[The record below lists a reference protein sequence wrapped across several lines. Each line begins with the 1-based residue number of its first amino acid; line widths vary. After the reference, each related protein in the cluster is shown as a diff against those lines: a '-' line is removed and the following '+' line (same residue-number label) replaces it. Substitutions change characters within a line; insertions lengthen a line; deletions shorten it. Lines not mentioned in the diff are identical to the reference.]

1 VDKLT
6 RMPVIGPV
14 VAWVTRSRAYR
25 VFEHYNDVGSNRL
38 AGAVTFFGFLALF
51 PLLTVALAVAAAVLT
66 DNRVNE
72 LQQKIA
78 EQIPG
83 LSNHLNLHEVVAN
96 AGTVG
101 LVSGVILLVSGLGWV
116 DTTRVSIRSSWYLPL
131 EPGNVIVRKFWDTVM
146 LLGLGLVGA
155 VSLGA
160 SIAAGALTGQ
170 AATWLGLEGSTGGR
184 VALAVI
190 AFLIAVAADL
200 LVFSYLL
207 VGLPR
212 IFGQP
217 RRAVLE
223 AALLG
228 AVGFEI
234 LKQALAA
241 YIAGVATKSVYGA
254 FGTPIALLLWIN
266 FICRWLLYCVA
277 WTATA
282 DPAAAR
288 LRMRERA
295 VESIAKADE
304 DL

>member
-1 VDKLT
+1 
-6 RMPVIGPV
+6 MPVIGPV
-14 VAWVTRSRAYR
+14 VAWVMRTRAYR
-25 VFEHYNDVGSNRL
+25 VYEHFNDVGSNRL

-51 PLLTVALAVAAAVLT
+51 PLLTVALAIAASVLT
-66 DNRVNE
+66 DSRVNE
-72 LQQKIA
+72 LQQKIG

-83 LSNHLNLHEVVAN
+83 LSRQLNLHEVAAN
-96 AGTVG
+96 ATTVG
-101 LVSGVILLVSGLGWV
+101 LVSGVVLLISGLGWV
-116 DTTRVSIRSSWYLPL
+116 DTTRVCIRTSWYLPL
-131 EPGNVIVRKFWDTVM
+131 EPGNVIARKAWDTLV
-146 LLGLGLVGA
+146 LFGLGVVGA

-160 SIAAGALTGQ
+160 STAAGALTGQ
-170 AATWLGLEGSTGGR
+170 AARWLGVQGSTGGR

-190 AFLIAVAADL
+190 AFLIAVSVDV

-217 RRAVLE
+217 RRVVLE
-223 AALLG
+223 AALMG
-228 AVGFEI
+228 AVGFEV

-241 YIAGVATKSVYGA
+241 YVAGVAAKSVYGA

-266 FICRWLLYCVA
+266 FMCRWLLYCVA

-288 LRMRERA
+288 LRARERA
-295 VESIAKADE
+295 EEAIAKADE
-304 DL
+304 DT

>member
-1 VDKLT
+1 
-6 RMPVIGPV
+6 MPVIGPV
-14 VAWVTRSRAYR
+14 VAWVMRTRAYR
-25 VFEHYNDVGSNRL
+25 VYEHFNDVGSNRL

-51 PLLTVALAVAAAVLT
+51 PLLTVALAIAASVLT
-66 DNRVNE
+66 DSRVNE
-72 LQQKIA
+72 LQQKIG

-83 LSNHLNLHEVVAN
+83 LSRQLNLHEVAAN
-96 AGTVG
+96 ATTVG
-101 LVSGVILLVSGLGWV
+101 LVSGVVLLISGLGWV
-116 DTTRVSIRSSWYLPL
+116 DTTRVCIRTSWYLPL
-131 EPGNVIVRKFWDTVM
+131 EPGNVIARKAWDTLV
-146 LLGLGLVGA
+146 LCGLGVVGA

-160 SIAAGALTGQ
+160 STAAGALTGQ
-170 AATWLGLEGSTGGR
+170 AARWLGVQGSTGGR

-190 AFLIAVAADL
+190 AFLIAVSVDV

-217 RRAVLE
+217 RRIVLE
-223 AALLG
+223 AALMG

-241 YIAGVATKSVYGA
+241 YVAGVAAKSVYGA

-266 FICRWLLYCVA
+266 FMCRWLLYCVA

-282 DPAAAR
+282 DPTAAR
-288 LRMRERA
+288 LRARERA
-295 VESIAKADE
+295 EEAIAKADE
-304 DL
+304 DI

>member
-1 VDKLT
+1 MDKLT

-14 VAWVTRSRAYR
+14 VAWVTHTRAYR
-25 VFEHYNDVGSNRL
+25 VYEHFNDVGSNRL

-66 DNRVNE
+66 DSRVNE
-72 LQQKIA
+72 LQQKIG

-83 LSNHLNLHEVVAN
+83 LSKQLNLHDVAAN
-96 AGTVG
+96 AATVG
-101 LVSGVILLVSGLGWV
+101 LVSGVILLISGLGWV
-116 DTTRVSIRSSWYLPL
+116 DTARVSIRTSWYLPI
-131 EPGNVIVRKFWDTVM
+131 EPGNVVVRKAWDTLV
-146 LLGLGLVGA
+146 LIGLGLVGA

-160 SIAAGALTGQ
+160 STAAGSLTGEV
-170 AATWLGLEGSTGGR
+170 AKWLGLDHSTAGQVTLGL
-184 VALAVI
+184 VAFVLAVC
-190 AFLIAVAADL
+190 VDL
-200 LVFSYLL
+200 LVFAYLL

-217 RRAVLE
+217 RKVVLQ

-241 YIAGVATKSVYGA
+241 YVAGVATKSVYGA

-266 FICRWLLYCVA
+266 FMCRWLLYCVA

-288 LRMRERA
+288 ARARERA
-295 VESIAKADE
+295 LEAVAKADE
-304 DL
+304 E

>member
-1 VDKLT
+1 
-6 RMPVIGPV
+6 M
-14 VAWVTRSRAYR
+14 TRSRAYR
-25 VFEHYNDVGSNRL
+25 VYEHFNDVGSNRL

-66 DNRVNE
+66 DSRVAE
-72 LQQKIA
+72 LQQKIG

-83 LSNHLNLHEVVAN
+83 LSKQLNLHDVAAN

-101 LVSGVILLVSGLGWV
+101 LVSGVILLISGLGWV
-116 DTTRVSIRSSWYLPL
+116 DTTRVAIRTSWYLPI
-131 EPGNVIVRKFWDTVM
+131 EPGNVAIRKAWDTLM
-146 LLGLGLVGA
+146 LIGLGLVGA

-160 SIAAGALTGQ
+160 STAAGSLTGQ
-170 AATWLGLEGSTGGR
+170 VAKWLGLDGSTAGQVVLG
-184 VALAVI
+184 VLAFVLAVC
-190 AFLIAVAADL
+190 VDV
-200 LVFSYLL
+200 LVFAYLL

-217 RRAVLE
+217 RKVVLQ
-223 AALLG
+223 AALMG

-241 YIAGVATKSVYGA
+241 YVAHIATKSVYGA

-266 FICRWLLYCVA
+266 FMCRWLLYCVA

-288 LRMRERA
+288 ARAHERA
-295 VESIAKADE
+295 VEAVAKADE
-304 DL
+304 DV

>member
-6 RMPVIGPV
+6 RMPVIGPIV
-14 VAWVTRSRAYR
+14 VWVTRSRAYR
-25 VFEHYNDVGSNRL
+25 VFEHFNDVGSNRL

-66 DNRVNE
+66 DNRVND

-83 LSNHLNLHEVVAN
+83 LSKQLNLHEVAAN

-101 LVSGVILLVSGLGWV
+101 LVSGFILLVSGLGWV

-131 EPGNVIVRKFWDTVM
+131 EPGNVIVRKFWDTVV
-146 LLGLGLVGA
+146 LIGLGLVGG

-170 AATWLGLEGSTGGR
+170 AAKWLGLEGSTAGR
-184 VALAVI
+184 VTLAVI
-190 AFLIAVAADL
+190 AFVIAVAADL

-212 IFGQP
+212 VFGQP
-217 RRAVLE
+217 RRVVLE
-223 AALLG
+223 AALMG
-228 AVGFEI
+228 AIGFEV

-295 VESIAKADE
+295 LEAIAKADE